1 VLAVRFGVML
11 GGFGGVMRG
20 VVKMAVSRVSVMG
33 GNVVIAGLIVLGGLA
48 VMSRGV
54 FMMLSGL
61 AMMLDRMGG
70 HGSSFGNA
78 AYGKWTVRRDHEQ
91 KVTRG

>member
-1 VLAVRFGVML
+1 VLAVRFGVVL

-20 VVKMAVSRVSVMG
+20 VVKMAVSSVSMMG

-48 VMSRGV
+48 MMSRGV

-61 AMMLDRMGG
+61 AMMLDRMSG
-70 HGSSFGNA
+70 HGSSFENG
-78 AYGKWTVRRDHEQ
+78 AYGKWTVRR
-91 KVTRG
+91 GS

>member
-1 VLAVRFGVML
+1 MLAVRFGVML

-20 VVKMAVSRVSVMG
+20 VVKMAVSSVSVMG
-33 GNVVIAGLIVLGGLA
+33 GNMVIAGLIVLGGLA

-70 HGSSFGNA
+70 HGSSFENR
-78 AYGKWTVRRDHEQ
+78 AYGKWTVRPRS
-91 KVTRG
+91 